1 MISASRALSRRFD
14 QFANTA
20 IDALGDLFLRVPEQ
34 IARGAQVGNLTC
46 RFWPNVPELKCFDA
60 FSQFAIACLFGGF
73 DRLQACSIKAISQ
86 HEFGQRLAVR
96 CSNEEQAADFARPL
110 PDAVNDGAELGKL
123 SVDHQHNAQ
132 ILLRFVLS
140 DMQRVVLEL
149 RGMSCLEL
157 EEVAPAK
164 KQIVSSRAF
173 GSMVTTYRELEESV
187 STYAARAGEKLRRQ
201 ASTCAAVHVFV
212 ETNRFREDLAQYSNA
227 MTVPLTVATNDTR
240 RLTAAALWGLKRV
253 YRPGY
258 QYKKAGVMLMELTSA
273 SVQQMSLISDPDP
286 RSDKVMKVM
295 DALNADYGRNTV
307 ALASAGIQKKWSTLF
322 QMKTPRYTTRW
333 DELPMAKA

>member
-1 MISASRALSRRFD
+1 
-14 QFANTA
+14 
-20 IDALGDLFLRVPEQ
+20 
-34 IARGAQVGNLTC
+34 
-46 RFWPNVPELKCFDA
+46 
-60 FSQFAIACLFGGF
+60 
-73 DRLQACSIKAISQ
+73 
-86 HEFGQRLAVR
+86 
-96 CSNEEQAADFARPL
+96 
-110 PDAVNDGAELGKL
+110 
-123 SVDHQHNAQ
+123 
-132 ILLRFVLS
+132 
-140 DMQRVVLEL
+140 MQRVVLEL

-307 ALASAGIQKKWSTLF
+307 ALASAGFQKKWSTLF